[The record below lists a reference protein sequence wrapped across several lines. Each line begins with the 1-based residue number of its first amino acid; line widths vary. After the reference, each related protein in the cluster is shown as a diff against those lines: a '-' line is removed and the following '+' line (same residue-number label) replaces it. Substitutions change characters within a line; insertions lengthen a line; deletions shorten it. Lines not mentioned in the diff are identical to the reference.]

1 MLCQPYPSSCP
12 LQLEVVEH
20 ESPCAPKP
28 IEATNGCEE
37 RCLEGFIVGIIPQ
50 GGKQIFPAGDSE
62 GVVHEKGGEE
72 EVLDGE
78 GGRPTDSCCTDEE
91 VDDDSHEE
99 EEASG
104 RSLVEVDLF
113 LQVRWSRCPSWQ
125 NDHQL

>member
-20 ESPCAPKP
+20 ESPSAPKP
-28 IEATNGCEE
+28 IEATNGGEE
-37 RCLEGFIVGIIPQ
+37 RCLEGLIVGIIPQ
-50 GGKQIFPAGDSE
+50 GCKQIFPAGDSE
-62 GVVHEKGGEE
+62 GVVHQGGEE

-78 GGRPTDSCCTDEE
+78 GGRPTDSGCTDDE

-113 LQVRWSRCPSWQ
+113 LQVRWE
-125 NDHQL
+125 